1 MKNLKPQTTNPKR
14 SYVLSIA
21 GFDPSGGAGVLADV
35 KTFEANK
42 VYGFGVMSALTFQ
55 NDTDFEKVEWIPLE
69 KIIDQISVL
78 QKRFQF
84 EYIKIGLI
92 ENLDALHQLISKLQL
107 PASNIK
113 IIWDPILK
121 ATAGFDF
128 HNEIN
133 KKLLEEICKN
143 IFLITPN
150 MEEIRMLMNEKDELK
165 GAKDLSKFCNV
176 FLKGGHKPLS
186 NSSQKGESDLGRDYL
201 FLSPPLR
208 GGREGLF
215 SFRAKQKVEVGK
227 HGSGCVLSSAITAN
241 LARGFKLH
249 RACLRAKQYTA
260 EFLNSNK
267 NLLGYHKI

>member
-1 MKNLKPQTTNPKR
+1 MPKTR
-14 SYVLSIA
+14 PNVLSIA

-42 VYGFGVMSALTFQ
+42 VYGFGVASALTFQ
-55 NDTDFEKVEWIPLE
+55 NDMDFEKVEWIPIE
-69 KIIDQISVL
+69 KIIEQIFVL

-92 ENLDALHQLISKLQL
+92 ENLEVLNAL
-107 PASNIK
+107 IK
-113 IIWDPILK
+113 VLSTEHKELKIVWDPILK
-121 ATAGFDF
+121 ATSGFNF
-128 HNEIN
+128 HNDIN

-150 MEEIRMLMNEKDELK
+150 FDEIKKLTGEQDDLPAEVFDTQAGKK
-165 GAKDLSKFCNV
+165 AAQYLSKFCNV
-176 FLKGGHKPLS
+176 FLKGGH
-186 NSSQKGESDLGRDYL
+186 NENDLGRDFL
-201 FLSPPLR
+201 FTT
-208 GGREGLF
+208 EQKEF
-215 SFRAKQKVEVGK
+215 SFRAKQKIEFGK
-227 HGSGCVLSSAITAN
+227 HGSGCVISSAITAN

-249 RACLRAKQYTA
+249 RSCLRAKQYTA

>member
-1 MKNLKPQTTNPKR
+1 MTNKQQTTTPKR
-14 SYVLSIA
+14 PNVLSIA

-55 NDTDFEKVEWIPLE
+55 NDLDFEKVEWLPIE
-69 KIIDQISVL
+69 KIIKQISVL

-84 EYIKIGLI
+84 EYIKIGLV
-92 ENLDALHQLISKLQL
+92 ENLEVLNQLILNLK
-107 PASNIK
+107 SNISNPK

-133 KKLLEEICKN
+133 KKNLAEICRN

-150 MEEIRMLMNEKDELK
+150 FEEIKKLTPEKDEK
-165 GAKDLSKFCNV
+165 NAAKDLSKFCNV
-176 FLKGGHKPLS
+176 FLKGGHNEK
-186 NSSQKGESDLGRDYL
+186 DLGRDFL
-201 FLSPPLR
+201 FTTD
-208 GGREGLF
+208 GKEF
-215 SFRAKQKVEVGK
+215 SFRAKQKVEIGK
-227 HGSGCVLSSAITAN
+227 HGSGCILSSAITAN
-241 LARGFKLH
+241 LAKGFKLH
-249 RACLRAKQYTA
+249 RACMKAKQYTA

-267 NLLGYHKI
+267 DLLGYHKI

>member
-1 MKNLKPQTTNPKR
+1 MTNKLQTTNPKR
-14 SYVLSIA
+14 PNVLSIA
-21 GFDPSGGAGVLADV
+21 GFDPSGGAGLLADI

-42 VYGFGVMSALTFQ
+42 VSGFGVMSALTFQ
-55 NDTDFEKVEWIPLE
+55 NDLDFEKVEWIPLE
-69 KIIDQISVL
+69 KIIEQISVL

-92 ENLDALHQLISKLQL
+92 ENLDVLHQLILHL
-107 PASNIK
+107 NSNISNPK

-121 ATAGFDF
+121 ASAGFNF
-128 HNEIN
+128 HDKIERL
-133 KKLLEEICKN
+133 KLEEICKN

-150 MEEIRMLMNEKDELK
+150 FDEIKKLTDEEDEKK
-165 GAKDLSKFCNV
+165 AAKDLSKFCHV
-176 FLKGGHKPLS
+176 FLKGGH
-186 NSSQKGESDLGRDYL
+186 NENDLGRDFL
-201 FLSPPLR
+201 FTTD
-208 GGREGLF
+208 GKDF
-215 SFRAKQKVEVGK
+215 SFRAKQKIEFGK

-241 LARGFKLH
+241 LVKEFKLH

>member
-1 MKNLKPQTTNPKR
+1 MKKNKPQTTNPKR
-14 SYVLSIA
+14 PYVLSIA

-55 NDTDFEKVEWIPLE
+55 NDSEFEKVEWIPLE
-69 KIIDQISVL
+69 KIMEQISVL

-84 EYIKIGLI
+84 DYIKIGLI
-92 ENLDALHQLISKLQL
+92 ENLEVLNQLILNLK
-107 PASNIK
+107 SNISNPK

-150 MEEIRMLMNEKDELK
+150 MEEIRILMNENDELK
-165 GAKDLSKFCNV
+165 AAQDLSSFCNV
-176 FLKGGHKPLS
+176 FLKGGH
-186 NSSQKGESDLGRDYL
+186 NENDLGRDFL
-201 FLSPPLR
+201 FST
-208 GGREGLF
+208 EGKEF

-227 HGSGCVLSSAITAN
+227 HGSGCVLSSAIIAN
-241 LARGFKLH
+241 LARGYKLH

>member
-1 MKNLKPQTTNPKR
+1 MTNKPQTTNYKR
-14 SYVLSIA
+14 PFVLSIA
-21 GFDPSGGAGVLADV
+21 GFDPSGGAGVLADI

-42 VYGFGVMSALTFQ
+42 VYGFGVVSALTFQ
-55 NDTDFEKVEWIPLE
+55 NDIEFEKVERLPIE

-92 ENLDALHQLISKLQL
+92 ENLEILNQLILNLKSQI
-107 PASNIK
+107 SNSK

-121 ATAGFDF
+121 ASAGFEF
-128 HNEIN
+128 HNDVN
-133 KKLLEEICKN
+133 KNFLKEICKN
-143 IFLITPN
+143 IYLITPN
-150 MEEIRMLMNEKDELK
+150 MDEIRILMNENDELK
-165 GAKDLSKFCNV
+165 AAKELSEFCNV
-176 FLKGGHKPLS
+176 FLKGGHRPLS
-186 NSSQKGESDLGRDYL
+186 SSPLWGESDLGRDYL

-215 SFRAKQKVEVGK
+215 SFRAKQKVEIGK

-241 LARGFKLH
+241 LAKGFKLH
-249 RACLRAKQYTA
+249 RACLKAKQYTA

>member
-1 MKNLKPQTTNPKR
+1 MKKNKPQTTNPKR
-14 SYVLSIA
+14 PYVLSIA

-42 VYGFGVMSALTFQ
+42 VYGFGVVSALTFQ
-55 NDTDFEKVEWIPLE
+55 NDSEFEKVEWLPLE
-69 KIIDQISVL
+69 KIIEQIAVL

-92 ENLDALHQLISKLQL
+92 ENLEVLNQLILNLK
-107 PASNIK
+107 SNISNPK

-150 MEEIRMLMNEKDELK
+150 MEEIRILMNENDELK
-165 GAKDLSKFCNV
+165 AAQDLSSFCNV
-176 FLKGGHKPLS
+176 FLKGGH
-186 NSSQKGESDLGRDYL
+186 NENDLGRDFL
-201 FLSPPLR
+201 FTT
-208 GGREGLF
+208 EGKEF

-227 HGSGCVLSSAITAN
+227 HGSGCVLSSAIIAN
-241 LARGFKLH
+241 LARGYKLH

>member
-1 MKNLKPQTTNPKR
+1 MKKNKPQTTNPKR
-14 SYVLSIA
+14 PYVLSIA

-55 NDTDFEKVEWIPLE
+55 NDSEFEKVEWIPLE
-69 KIIDQISVL
+69 KIMEQISVL

-84 EYIKIGLI
+84 DYIKIGLI
-92 ENLDALHQLISKLQL
+92 ENLEVLNQLILNLK
-107 PASNIK
+107 SNISNPK

-150 MEEIRMLMNEKDELK
+150 LDEVKKLTGEKDEK
-165 GAKDLSKFCNV
+165 KASQDLSKFCNV
-176 FLKGGHKPLS
+176 FLKGGH
-186 NSSQKGESDLGRDYL
+186 NENDLGRDFL
-201 FLSPPLR
+201 FTT
-208 GGREGLF
+208 EGKEF

-227 HGSGCVLSSAITAN
+227 HGSGCVLSSAIITN
-241 LARGFKLH
+241 LARGYKLH

>member
-1 MKNLKPQTTNPKR
+1 MPKIR
-14 SYVLSIA
+14 PYVLSIA

-42 VYGFGVMSALTFQ
+42 VYGFGVVSALTFQ
-55 NDTDFEKVEWIPLE
+55 NDMDFEKVEWIPLE
-69 KIIDQISVL
+69 KIMEQISVL

-92 ENLDALHQLISKLQL
+92 ENLEILNQLILHLNSSF
-107 PASNIK
+107 SNPK

-121 ATAGFDF
+121 ASSGFDF
-128 HNEIN
+128 HKEIN

-150 MEEIRMLMNEKDELK
+150 MEEIRMLMNENDELK
-165 GAKDLSKFCNV
+165 AAQDLSKLCDV
-176 FLKGGHKPLS
+176 FLKGGHKHLS

-201 FLSPPLR
+201 LLSPPLR

-215 SFRAKQKVEVGK
+215 SFRAKQKVEFGK
-227 HGSGCVLSSAITAN
+227 HGSGCVLSSAIAAN
-241 LARGFKLH
+241 LARGYKLH

>member
-1 MKNLKPQTTNPKR
+1 MTKTRP
-14 SYVLSIA
+14 YVLSIA

-55 NDTDFEKVEWIPLE
+55 NDVEFEKVEWIPLE
-69 KIIDQISVL
+69 KIMEQITVL

-92 ENLDALHQLISKLQL
+92 ENLEILNQLILNLK
-107 PASNIK
+107 SNISNPK

-143 IFLITPN
+143 SFLITPN
-150 MEEIRMLMNEKDELK
+150 FDEIKKLTDEKDEK
-165 GAKDLSKFCNV
+165 KAAQDLSKFCNV

-186 NSSQKGESDLGRDYL
+186 NSPQRGESELGRDYL
-201 FLSPPLR
+201 LLSPPLR

-215 SFRAKQKVEVGK
+215 SFRAKQKIEFGK

-241 LARGFKLH
+241 LAKGFKLH
-249 RACLRAKQYTA
+249 RACLKAKQYTA
-260 EFLNSNK
+260 GFLNSNK

>member
-1 MKNLKPQTTNPKR
+1 MKKNKPQTTNPKR
-14 SYVLSIA
+14 PYVLSIA

-55 NDTDFEKVEWIPLE
+55 NDSEFEKVEWIPLE
-69 KIIDQISVL
+69 KIMEQISVL

-84 EYIKIGLI
+84 DYIKIGLI
-92 ENLDALHQLISKLQL
+92 ENLEVLNQLILNLK
-107 PASNIK
+107 SNISNPK

-150 MEEIRMLMNEKDELK
+150 MEEIRILMNENDELK
-165 GAKDLSKFCNV
+165 AAQDLSSFCNV
-176 FLKGGHKPLS
+176 FLKGGH
-186 NSSQKGESDLGRDYL
+186 NENDLGRDFL
-201 FLSPPLR
+201 FTT
-208 GGREGLF
+208 EGKEF

-227 HGSGCVLSSAITAN
+227 HGSGCVLSSAIIAN
-241 LARGFKLH
+241 LARGYKLH